1 MLEKIV
7 ARSQAMR
14 DPTFQHGFISDQD
27 REALAKSYPYIWV
40 HFLSSD
46 PVLHEL
52 LAPERRRQYGKMMKA
67 IDRVCKV
74 IDRERERAIRQ

>member
-14 DPTFQHGFISDQD
+14 QPTFQ
-27 REALAKSYPYIWV
+27 REDLLKDMAALKKAYPYIWE
-40 HFLSSD
+40 HFLTSD
-46 PVLHEL
+46 PVLNEL